1 MNLKN
6 IAIALGVGTAGVL
19 TACSGANGN
28 NTESGLD
35 IAKFDTIVDNKPVKL
50 YTLKNKEGMEVCVT
64 NYGARIVSVMAQDK
78 NGAFRD
84 VVLGYDNISQY
95 VNADKNEVYDVNEQA
110 TNDSTLVLSLSGD
123 AKSTVTYTLT
133 SENTLD
139 VKIEATTDSVANAG
153 NCQFN
158 LSGDPS
164 VAGTNMVLYVN
175 ADNYSPVDSTLT
187 ATGEVRSV
195 YGNQFDFRQA
205 KALYTCIAD
214 TAGYNGIQVRYASGF
229 DHNWCLNSYKDG
241 KGDDNKVA
249 ASLYSPDSGIFM
261 QVYTNESGMQCA
273 TANDLDGKTAGKR
286 GIAYP
291 QHAAVSFAAQKCP
304 VAPKKKSAKE
314 GDASDSKLY
323 RHIVYKFS
331 VK

>member
-6 IAIALGVGTAGVL
+6 IVIALGVGTAGVL

-28 NTESGLD
+28 QTESGLD

-50 YTLKNKEGMEVCVT
+50 YALKNSAGMEVCVT
-64 NYGARIVSVMAQDK
+64 NYGAHIVSVMAQDK

-95 VNADKNEVYDVNEQA
+95 VDADNNQVYEVNEQSS
-110 TNDSTLVLSLSGD
+110 NDSTLVLGLSGD
-123 AKSTVTYTLT
+123 AKTTVTYTLT

-139 VKIEATTDSVANAG
+139 VKVESAEDAKTGD
-153 NCQFN
+153 CLFN

-164 VAGTNMVLYVN
+164 VAGTNMVLYIN
-175 ADNYSPVDSTLT
+175 ADNYSPADSTLT
-187 ATGEVRSV
+187 ATGEMRSV
-195 YGNQFDFRQA
+195 YGNQFDFRQP

-214 TAGYNGIQVRYASGF
+214 TAGYNGIQVRYAGGF
-229 DHNWCLNSYKDG
+229 DHNWCLNTCKDG
-241 KGDDNKVA
+241 KCDDTKVA

-261 QVYTNESGMQCA
+261 QIFTDKPGMQCS
-273 TANDLDGKTAGKR
+273 TANDLDGKKVGKR

-291 QHAAVSFAAQKCP
+291 LHAAVSFVAQQCP
-304 VAPKKKSAKE
+304 VTKKKESAKAE
-314 GDASDSKLY
+314 VKAGCNNDCY
-323 RHIVYKFS
+323 HVVYKFS